1 MKCKDCALCIRK
13 ANIRCKGGMIM
24 AIHESHF
31 CFAKKRNVK
40 LLEYECS
47 VDCNKYEEKQK

>member
-13 ANIRCKGGMIM
+13 ADIRCKGGMIM

-31 CFAKKRNVK
+31 CLAKKRNVK
-40 LLEYECS
+40 PIWYDCS
-47 VDCNKYEEKQK
+47 VDCNKFKEKQK